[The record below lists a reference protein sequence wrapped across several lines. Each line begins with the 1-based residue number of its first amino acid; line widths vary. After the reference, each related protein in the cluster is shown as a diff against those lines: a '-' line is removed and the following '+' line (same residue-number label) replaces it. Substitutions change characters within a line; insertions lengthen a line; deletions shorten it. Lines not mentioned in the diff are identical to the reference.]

1 MLASH
6 DEPDERR
13 ARLPGRA
20 SFRIAA
26 LAPDDPDLLAT
37 LREWDWVARSLL
49 TRGAVCAATR
59 PRLED
64 SRRIVGELCRVL
76 AGEEEG
82 EGVSRERLVFA
93 ARAGGRVQAVVA
105 LFACPRSVFV
115 ELLATAPWNLLGP
128 GDPADARTVRGAG
141 TTLVNHASTFSR
153 RLGRGGRVALQAENP
168 RALAL
173 YERLGFQRMQPS
185 DAPLALVP
193 RGEDGWSPAVLRLAQ
208 KKASREDAQSP
219 WMLLDPERP
228 PRLAAVPARG
238 RRTPAASRLAPGA
251 RPPGSASRGAAPAA
265 P

>member
-6 DEPDERR
+6 DEPHERC

-20 SFRIAA
+20 SFRIAV
-26 LAPDDPDLLAT
+26 LAPDDPELLAT

-49 TRGAVCAATR
+49 TRGAISAATR

-76 AGEEEG
+76 TGDEPG
-82 EGVSRERLVFA
+82 EGVADDRQVFA
-93 ARAGGRVQAVVA
+93 ACAGGRIQAVVA
-105 LFACPRSVFV
+105 LFACPRAVFV

-128 GDPADARTVRGAG
+128 GDPLDARTVRGAG
-141 TTLVNHASTFSR
+141 SALVTQASTLSR
-153 RLGRGGRVALQAENP
+153 RLGRNGRVALQAENP
-168 RALAL
+168 RALEI
-173 YERLGFQRMQPS
+173 YERLGFQLMQPS

-208 KKASREDAQSP
+208 KKASREDAESP
-219 WMLLDPERP
+219 WMLLDPDRP

-238 RRTPAASRLAPGA
+238 RRASSAPRPAPASRPQGPTPVA
-251 RPPGSASRGAAPAA
+251 AAP
-265 P
+265 

>member
-6 DEPDERR
+6 DDPDERR

-37 LREWDWVARSLL
+37 LREWDWVTRSLL
-49 TRGAVCAATR
+49 TRGAVSAATR

-64 SRRIVGELCRVL
+64 SRRIVGELHRVL
-76 AGEEEG
+76 AGDEPG
-82 EGVSRERLVFA
+82 EGVAEERQVFA
-93 ARAGGRVQAVVA
+93 VRAGGRVQAVVA
-105 LFACPRSVFV
+105 LFACPRAVFV

-141 TTLVNHASTFSR
+141 SALVTHASALAR

-168 RALAL
+168 RALAV

-208 KKASREDAQSP
+208 KKASREDAESP
-219 WMLLDPERP
+219 WMLLDPDRP
-228 PRLAAVPARG
+228 PPLVAVPAL
-238 RRTPAASRLAPGA
+238 RRR
-251 RPPGSASRGAAPAA
+251 AAPMRASHAGRPRSAPPLSAA
-265 P
+265 PTGP